1 MIYNIPLTAAI
12 CHPSASAALPL
23 EKETVSVFYRIKL
36 STMRRLWLSFFIQ
49 NHLKFLA
56 WTTKFRLLLSFFL
69 SLPFHYTI
77 RLFLFELEIYLCCNN
92 KTVIIVEFFRMY
104 ILNDKEINRASLTI
118 CISIDGKVSAP
129 SIFFFLLINRI
140 NSIIY
145 THTHTKSMMMTL
157 IFIIKL
163 MYMTYW
169 TLNYSFTQRN
179 DEFSYP
185 SILIYIYAFVGTLNF
200 LYSDNDY

>member
-1 MIYNIPLTAAI
+1 MFSI
-12 CHPSASAALPL
+12 ALN
-23 EKETVSVFYRIKL
+23 Y
-36 STMRRLWLSFFIQ
+36 RLWDVSDCPFSFKIISNFLHELLNFVSFF
-49 NHLKFLA
+49 L
-56 WTTKFRLLLSFFL
+56 FL

-104 ILNDKEINRASLTI
+104 ILNDKEINRASLMI

-129 SIFFFLLINRI
+129 SIFFFLPINRI